1 MVEQICAHT
10 RGCDPGAG
18 FTVGLFSL
26 LDAFMDR
33 PLPELLAE
41 LPLSRDVLAAL
52 LRGEGAAGAA
62 LDGALSWERAEW
74 DAVPDHLP
82 DIAPETL
89 SRIYLDAVQWAGAAA
104 AAAG

>member
-1 MVEQICAHT
+1 
-10 RGCDPGAG
+10 
-18 FTVGLFSL
+18 
-26 LDAFMDR
+26 
-33 PLPELLAE
+33 
-41 LPLSRDVLAAL
+41 
-52 LRGEGAAGAA
+52 

-74 DAVPDHLP
+74 DALPDHLP